1 MRKGVISVLHVA
13 ICDDEENEIEY
24 LKYAVEDWAK
34 KEDIITNIETYASA
48 ESFLFQYEEC
58 KNYQI
63 LLLDVEMSGMS
74 GIDLAKKIRQ
84 NQDNV
89 EIIFI
94 TSHFEFIGVGYE
106 VDALHY
112 LVKPVKAGKMEE
124 VLSKAKCKIEAG
136 EPSIIIHYEGEVV
149 KLYEKEILYL

>member
-1 MRKGVISVLHVA
+1 MLHVA

-94 TSHFEFIGVGYE
+94 T
-106 VDALHY
+106 
-112 LVKPVKAGKMEE
+112 
-124 VLSKAKCKIEAG
+124 
-136 EPSIIIHYEGEVV
+136 
-149 KLYEKEILYL
+149 